1 MMNWLKILACIV
13 SIAGIALIVEGS
25 LYVFGILVL
34 IEGGVLFT
42 LVQENRA
49 KG

>member
-1 MMNWLKILACIV
+1 MMKWLSVLACIISV
-13 SIAGIALIVEGS
+13 VGIVLIVEGS

-42 LVQENRA
+42 LAQENRP